1 MDYKE
6 LSAQLKTIPSAKW
19 EELYPD
25 ETYISVNPD
34 AFRQACELVHKKTH
48 AAVATFFARDKRGAG
63 QGFGLYCAFMTTHQF
78 KKWVIVC
85 ADIAPVDPRFDSLAK
100 TIYSASL
107 FEREIKEMFGIE
119 PAGNPD
125 LRGLRLHEE
134 SWPAGFYPLRKDF
147 QPPDQEVKSEGEY
160 RFTRGEGEGLFE
172 VPVGPVHAGI
182 IGPGHFR
189 FSVAGE
195 PIINL
200 EIRLGFTHRGV
211 EKIFEGKTADQAV
224 AIAERVCGDTAFGH
238 SLAFCRAVEKIS
250 GLVVPDRGRYI
261 RAIFLEMERMYN
273 HVSDIG
279 GIALDV
285 GFGAPANLA
294 GMIKESLQ
302 QLNKKISSSR
312 FLKGINACAGV
323 AQNLD
328 GEKTGVLRGELA
340 RISKDLDLLTKI
352 LFESVSFMDRVDGT
366 GILRKDTALDLGI
379 SGLAARACGISLDL
393 RKDFCGVYP
402 GVKAK
407 VSREYSGDVLS
418 RLKLRIFEFR
428 ESLELIRGY
437 LDNLPHG
444 SVRNEQIRHKSG
456 FGLGYAEAWRGPV
469 IYWVCLDEQGRI
481 ERCKI
486 ADPSFKNWQGLA
498 FGVLGDIIPDFP
510 VCNKSF
516 DLSYSGTDL

>member
-1 MDYKE
+1 MEYKE
-6 LSAQLKTIPSAKW
+6 IIAQLKAIPSVEV
-19 EELYPD
+19 EERYPD
-25 ETYISVNPD
+25 ETYILTAPD
-34 AFRQACELVHKKTH
+34 NFRQACELVNKKAHTP
-48 AAVATFFARDKRGAG
+48 VAMFFARDKRGTG
-63 QGFGLYCAFMTTHQF
+63 QGFGLYCVFMSTHQF
-78 KKWVIVC
+78 KKWLIVS
-85 ADIAPVDPRFDSLAK
+85 ADIGPVDPRFDSLAK

-119 PAGNPD
+119 PSGNPD
-125 LRGLRLHEE
+125 LRSLRLHEE
-134 SWPAGFYPLRKDF
+134 SWPRGFYPLRKDF
-147 QPPDQEVKSEGEY
+147 KAPDPGIKTEGEY
-160 RFTRGEGEGLFE
+160 LFTRGEGEGLFE
-172 VPVGPVHAGI
+172 VPVGPVHAGV

-211 EKIFEGKTADQAV
+211 EKIFEGKTVEEAV
-224 AIAERVCGDTAFGH
+224 KLSERVSGDSAFGH
-238 SLAFCRAVEKIS
+238 SLAFCRAIEKIS
-250 GLVVPDRGRYI
+250 GLVVPDRGLYI

-294 GMIKESLQ
+294 AMIKESLQ
-302 QLNKKISSSR
+302 QLNGKLSSSR
-312 FLKGINACAGV
+312 FLKGVNTCAGV
-323 AQNLD
+323 SQNLD
-328 GEKTGVLRGELA
+328 GEKTGFLRNELA
-340 RISKDLDLLTKI
+340 KITADLKLLNDM
-352 LFESVSFMDRVDGT
+352 LFESASFMDRVDGT
-366 GILRKDTALDLGI
+366 GILRKNTAFDLGI

-407 VSREYSGDVLS
+407 VSREYGGDVLS
-418 RLKLRIFEFR
+418 RLKLRIFEFN
-428 ESLELIRGY
+428 ESADLIKGY
-437 LDNLPHG
+437 LDNLPRG
-444 SVRNEQIRHKSG
+444 NIRKDHIQHKTG

-469 IYWVCLDEQGRI
+469 LYWVCLDEQARI

-486 ADPSFKNWQGLA
+486 VDPSFQNWQGLA

-516 DLSYSGTDL
+516 DLSYSGADL

>member
-6 LSAQLKTIPSAKW
+6 LTAQLKTIQSVKV
-19 EELYPD
+19 EERYPE
-25 ETYISVNPD
+25 ETYILAGPD
-34 AFRQACELVHKKTH
+34 DFRQACELVHKKIH
-48 AAVATFFARDKRGAG
+48 VPVAMFFAQDKRAAG
-63 QGFGLYCAFMTTHQF
+63 RGFGLYCVFMSTHQL
-78 KKWVIVC
+78 KKWLIIST
-85 ADIAPVDPRFDSLAK
+85 DIGPVDPRFDSLAR

-134 SWPAGFYPLRKDF
+134 TWPKGFFPLRKDF
-147 QPPDQEVKSEGEY
+147 KSPDQRIKPEGEY

-211 EKIFEGKTADQAV
+211 EKIFEGKTVDQAV
-224 AIAERVCGDTAFGH
+224 GLAEAVCGDTAFGH
-238 SLAFCRAVEKIS
+238 SLAFCRAIEKIS
-250 GLVVPDRGRYI
+250 GLVVPDRGQYI
-261 RAIFLEMERMYN
+261 RAIFLELERMYN

-294 GMIKESLQ
+294 AMIKESLQ
-302 QLNKKISSSR
+302 RLNKELSASR
-312 FLKGINACAGV
+312 FLKGINTCAGV
-323 AQNLD
+323 SRNLD
-328 GEKTGVLRGELA
+328 GEKINILKNDLGN
-340 RISKDLDLLTKI
+340 ISADFKLLSGM
-352 LFESVSFMDRVDGT
+352 LFASASFMDRVDGT
-366 GILRKDTALDLGI
+366 GVLRKNTAFDLGI
-379 SGLAARACGISLDL
+379 NGLAARACGISLDL
-393 RKDFCGVYP
+393 RKDFGGVYP

-407 VSREYSGDVLS
+407 VSRDYGGDVLS
-418 RLKLRIFEFR
+418 RLKVRIFEFT
-428 ESLELIRGY
+428 ESTGLIQGY
-437 LDNLPHG
+437 IDNLPRG
-444 SVRNEQIRHKSG
+444 DISNDKIQYKPG

-469 IYWVCLDEQGRI
+469 LYWVCLDEQARI

-486 ADPSFKNWQGLA
+486 VDPSFQNWQGLA
-498 FGVLGDIIPDFP
+498 YGVLGDIVPDFP